1 MTTNQN
7 VLLFLV
13 DDDLLYLRSLEIDFM
28 EQADVT
34 IRSFASGELCIAAL
48 HEQPDIIILDYILDN
63 IEKNAMN
70 GIEVLDK
77 IKAFDPEI
85 PVIMLS
91 AQDKIEIAV
100 DCMHHQAHD
109 YVVKSETAFLR
120 LRKIITAIFAKRK
133 MEKQL
138 NWYMDRM

>member
-1 MTTNQN
+1 MTTNQK

-48 HEQPDIIILDYILDN
+48 HEQPDIIILDYILDGV
-63 IEKNAMN
+63 EKNAMN

-120 LRKIITAIFAKRK
+120 LRKIITAIFVKRK